1 MGAEQAVELFHAD
14 DIKSADQPEEFRAQ
28 KVKQYEELYADNL
41 ALASQVTY
49 IQDII
54 EPRETRLCLIRSLQ
68 LIQDKKVEP
77 TPKRHGNIP
86 L

>member
-1 MGAEQAVELFHAD
+1 MGAEQAVELFYAD

-28 KVKQYEELYADNL
+28 KVKQYKELYADSL

>member
-1 MGAEQAVELFHAD
+1 MGAEQAVELFYAD

-28 KVKQYEELYADNL
+28 KVKQYKELYADSL

-49 IQDII
+49 IHDIV
-54 EPRETRLCLIRSLQ
+54 EPSEVRRCLIRSLQ

-77 TPKRHGNIP
+77 TLKRHGNIP